1 MSTVMAATLSVM
13 TKAVLLMDLID
24 TNVISEL
31 RKGSAADRGV
41 INFFYHINAKQE
53 NCYLSVVTI
62 GELRRGIEM
71 IRHRGDV
78 KQADALQEWFS
89 VISNEY
95 SEHILP
101 IDHEV
106 AAIWAD
112 LRVPHHENVLDK
124 FIAAT
129 ALLHS
134 LKVVTRNVRDFE
146 KTGVP
151 IVSPFSTQH

>member
-1 MSTVMAATLSVM
+1 MTVTSRVEMKTALQIY
-13 TKAVLLMDLID
+13 LID
-24 TNVISEL
+24 TNIISEL
-31 RKGSAADRGV
+31 RKGNATNRGV
-41 INFFYHINAKQE
+41 FEFFYSASAKDQ

-71 IRHRGDV
+71 IRHQGDL
-78 KQADALQEWFS
+78 KQAEALQNWFS
-89 VISNEY
+89 QIVDQY
-95 SEHILP
+95 SDNILP

-112 LRVPHHENVLDK
+112 LRVPDHENILDK
-124 FIAAT
+124 FIAVT

-134 LKVVTRNVRDFE
+134 LQVVTRNVKYFE

-151 IVSPFSTQH
+151 IVNPFS

>member
-1 MSTVMAATLSVM
+1 MISSGMTEMARPM
-13 TKAVLLMDLID
+13 YLID
-24 TNVISEL
+24 TNILSEL
-31 RKGSAADRGV
+31 RKGDRANHGV
-41 INFFYHINAKQE
+41 VSFLYEAKANKQD
-53 NCYLSVVTI
+53 CYLSVVTI

-78 KQADALQEWFS
+78 KQADALQEWFLL
-89 VISNEY
+89 ITNDYREN
-95 SEHILP
+95 ILP

-112 LRVPHHENVLDK
+112 LRVPHHENILDK

-134 LKVVTRNVRDFE
+134 LHVVTRNVKDFE

-151 IVSPFSTQH
+151 VVNPFSSSE

>member
-1 MSTVMAATLSVM
+1 MSLRVKMKTALQMY
-13 TKAVLLMDLID
+13 LID
-24 TNVISEL
+24 NNIISEL
-31 RKGSAADRGV
+31 RKGDATNRGV
-41 INFFYHINAKQE
+41 LEFFYNATAKDQ

-62 GELRRGIEM
+62 GELRRGIEI
-71 IRHRGDV
+71 IRHRGDL
-78 KQADALQEWFS
+78 KQADALLDWFS
-89 VISNEY
+89 QIVNQY
-95 SEHILP
+95 SDNILP

-112 LRVPHHENVLDK
+112 LRVPNHENFLDK

-134 LKVVTRNVRDFE
+134 LQVVTRNVKDFE

-151 IVSPFSTQH
+151 IVNPYS

>member
-1 MSTVMAATLSVM
+1 MTVTLRVKM
-13 TKAVLLMDLID
+13 KPALQMYLID
-24 TNVISEL
+24 TNIISEL
-31 RKGSAADRGV
+31 RKGNATNRGV
-41 INFFYHINAKQE
+41 LEFFYSATAKDQS
-53 NCYLSVVTI
+53 CYLSVVTI

-71 IRHRGDV
+71 IRHRGDL
-78 KQADALQEWFS
+78 KQAEALQNWFS
-89 VISNEY
+89 QIVDQY
-95 SEHILP
+95 SDNILP

-112 LRVPHHENVLDK
+112 LRVPNHENILDK

-134 LKVVTRNVRDFE
+134 LEVVTRNVKDFE

-151 IVSPFSTQH
+151 IVNPFS

>member
-1 MSTVMAATLSVM
+1 MTVTLHVKM
-13 TKAVLLMDLID
+13 KTALQMYLID

-31 RKGSAADRGV
+31 RKGNATNRGV
-41 INFFYHINAKQE
+41 LEFFYNATAKNQ

-71 IRHRGDV
+71 IRHRGDL
-78 KQADALQEWFS
+78 KQAEALQNWFLQI
-89 VISNEY
+89 VNQY
-95 SEHILP
+95 SDNILA

-112 LRVPHHENVLDK
+112 LRVPNHENILDK

-134 LKVVTRNVRDFE
+134 LHVVTRNVKDFE

-151 IVSPFSTQH
+151 IVNPYS